1 MSEIAI
7 TSLENSIPW
16 NIRASA
22 ADNTH
27 NINEGI
33 IHYSSMTIQTLRIN
47 ITEILHLP
55 APSGYGKFCY
65 TLIALMN
72 ITIPRVSKVFKEI
85 PNICRCP
92 YKLSSI
98 LNYIYDIYQNVLV
111 NNNLPTIQGFE
122 GPNIDRE
129 VILALQTMGPAAY
142 LPTET
147 VRLYNYATVFYLYW
161 GYLNGSS
168 LADIKTQ
175 LETISAINA
184 RPFRGVV
191 ATEPVVAPIIQSRE
205 VYSRD
210 NLKHLKEGYLKK
222 YALLCK
228 HEIIKPEECVICL
241 ESMICDTKK
250 MDLIKVTDCGHMFH
264 KSCLSKW
271 KKNVCP
277 TCRHPISNKTSSN
290 TLRRV
295 ATQVRDNSI
304 VIAPPGQSGRA
315 PPILNEETTLNR
327 ERTRGSTRNAE
338 ERVVIPETIRRQRL
352 RPPVSLS
359 ASVWQGD
366 DD

>member
-1 MSEIAI
+1 M
-7 TSLENSIPW
+7 
-16 NIRASA
+16 
-22 ADNTH
+22 
-27 NINEGI
+27 
-33 IHYSSMTIQTLRIN
+33 
-47 ITEILHLP
+47 
-55 APSGYGKFCY
+55 
-65 TLIALMN
+65 
-72 ITIPRVSKVFKEI
+72 
-85 PNICRCP
+85 
-92 YKLSSI
+92 
-98 LNYIYDIYQNVLV
+98 YQNVLV

-168 LADIKTQ
+168 LTNIKTQ
-175 LETISAINA
+175 LETISAVNV

-241 ESMICDTKK
+241 ESMVCDTKK

-295 ATQVRDNSI
+295 ATQVRDNSAEI
-304 VIAPPGQSGRA
+304 RPRRRGAVLQ
-315 PPILNEETTLNR
+315 EETAVEENAVNAVNA
-327 ERTRGSTRNAE
+327 ERTRGSARNAE